1 MGTLMLKDHN
11 EAFRCPLMG
20 EHDTF
25 DSVWRVGP
33 GKDAATLALEDT
45 SCSYCGSL
53 HPMAF
58 MEGLESGKYLLGACD
73 KNYKVY
79 VDRVDGQKMGS
90 IKFYFQHLSEK
101 QQQRFVDLLNS
112 QRLRFSSGTGFYVL
126 PFFCAPKKPGDV

>member
-20 EHDTF
+20 TLDTY
-25 DSVWRVGP
+25 DSVWRAGP

-58 MEGLESGKYLLGACD
+58 MEGLESGKYLLTATD

-126 PFFCAPKKPGDV
+126 PFFCSQRKPGDV